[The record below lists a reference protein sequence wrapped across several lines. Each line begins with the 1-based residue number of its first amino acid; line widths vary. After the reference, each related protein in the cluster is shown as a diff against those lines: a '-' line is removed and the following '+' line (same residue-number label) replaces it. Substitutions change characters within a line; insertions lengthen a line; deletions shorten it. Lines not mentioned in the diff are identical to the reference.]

1 MSACERGTPL
11 ACLLLILLLPAAVA
25 AAPANQLVNHPSP
38 YLALHGSDPVAWQ
51 EWNADTVARA
61 QRENKLL
68 FVSVGYFACHWCHV
82 MQRESYKNAGI
93 AELLNRDYIPVK
105 VDREINSGLDDA
117 LQTFS
122 AQLSGVSGWPLNAF
136 VTPEGY
142 PVYAMLYA
150 PPDDFRTRLSH
161 LAERW
166 TADRAGIRN
175 LARRAAPP
183 PARQPASAPLAAER
197 SARAWQQFLAGVWQE
212 ADTLRGGLGQVNKF
226 PMAPQLHALLE
237 RQSRQPDAKVAEFL
251 RLTFDQMAARGLRD
265 HVGGGFFRYTT
276 DPEWDTPHFEK
287 MLYDN
292 AHLAQLYLRAAT
304 LLRQPRYREL
314 ARSTL
319 DFMRKELLD
328 ASGGFYSSTSAV
340 DEAGR
345 EGATY
350 LWEPDELKRRLTPEA
365 YAAAR
370 RVWRLDAPRSF
381 DDGYLP
387 AEYRTPTA
395 DERRLLAD
403 AARVL
408 RPFRLARSL
417 PKDHKLNAGLNGLA
431 LSAFSQASQ
440 LDPGYRQQADRLQHF
455 LLTRLA
461 REGRLVKGIARGK
474 VLPHA
479 ELEDYAYVVQ
489 GLLDHADATGNA
501 QSRTRAR
508 QLALFAWQ
516 SFWGEKGWKHEA
528 RPLLATLQPE
538 PALADGALYSPS
550 DVLILA
556 SLRLPDPALQRMART
571 AAAWRLPAM
580 EQDAYSYPTR
590 VRLLQVVSEQGL
602 ASPSVVNQK

>member
-1 MSACERGTPL
+1 MSGFERGSTL
-11 ACLLLILLLPAAVA
+11 ATLLLILLLPAVSGA
-25 AAPANQLVNHPSP
+25 AAPVNQLVNHPSP

-51 EWNADTVARA
+51 EWNAETVARA
-61 QRENKLL
+61 KRENKLL

-82 MQRESYKNAGI
+82 MQRESYKNSQI
-93 AELLNRDYIPVK
+93 AALLNRDYIPVK

-136 VTPEGY
+136 VTPAGY
-142 PVYAMLYA
+142 PVFAVLYLPA
-150 PPDDFRTRLSH
+150 DDFSKQLNH
-161 LAERW
+161 LTQRW
-166 TADRAGIRN
+166 VADRAGIRAM
-175 LARRAAPP
+175 ARQVAPP
-183 PARQPASAPLAAER
+183 PARQPVSAPLTAPRIEH
-197 SARAWQQFLAGVWQE
+197 AWKQFLAGVWQE
-212 ADTLRGGLGQVNKF
+212 ADTLHGGLGQASKF

-237 RQSRQPDAKVAEFL
+237 RQAQQPDAKLAEFL
-251 RLTFDQMAARGLRD
+251 RMTFDQMAARGLRY

-292 AHLAQLYLRAAT
+292 AHLATLYLRAAAV
-304 LLRQPRYREL
+304 LREPRYREI

-319 DFMRKELLD
+319 DFMRDELLD
-328 ASGGFYSSTSAV
+328 SSGGFYTSTSAV
-340 DEAGR
+340 DDKGR

-350 LWEPDELKRRLTPEA
+350 LWEFDELKRLLSPEI

-395 DERRLLAD
+395 HERRLLAE
-403 AARVL
+403 AVRVL
-408 RPFRLARSL
+408 RPLRLARSL
-417 PKDHKLNAGLNGLA
+417 PKDDKLNAGLNGLA

-440 LDPGYRQQADRLQHF
+440 LDSAYRRQADRLQQF
-455 LLTRLA
+455 LLTRLLKDGHLIKA
-461 REGRLVKGIARGK
+461 MARGQ
-474 VLPHA
+474 VLPDA

-501 QSRTRAR
+501 PSRTRAV
-508 QLALFAWQ
+508 QLAHRAWQ
-516 SFWGEKGWKHEA
+516 SFWSERGWKRELRA
-528 RPLLATLQPE
+528 LLATLQPA

-550 DVLILA
+550 EVLVLA
-556 SLRLPDPALQRMART
+556 SFRLQDPALPRLART
-571 AAAWRLPAM
+571 TSAWRLPEM
-580 EQDAYSYPTR
+580 ERDPFGFPTR
-590 VRLLQVVSEQGL
+590 LRVLSQVLPDPVR
-602 ASPSVVNQK
+602 ASP